1 MASPDFQIFK
11 PRKNIMLH
19 IFYEQKSEKKED
31 EKKKQAWFNNTKFI
45 LCEHNSQR
53 SHGWSFQLHY
63 KFLIVLQFKRVW
75 ALDLQNSRHIAAF
88 AFWVIF
94 MIPAAKKSAK

>member
-31 EKKKQAWFNNTKFI
+31 EKKNKHGLTIKNSFSVSIIHNAPMGDHFSFI
-45 LCEHNSQR
+45 IS
-53 SHGWSFQLHY
+53 S
-63 KFLIVLQFKRVW
+63 
-75 ALDLQNSRHIAAF
+75 
-88 AFWVIF
+88 
-94 MIPAAKKSAK
+94 